1 MGIPVVRLIF
11 GYDGEEVT
19 LLSQQRMEMALPP
32 GDLDMPTDREGF
44 WIELRRADG
53 EVIDRRVVR
62 DPLLREVEVFSPE
75 RAPRW
80 VPVDRP
86 QGAFTVVVPD
96 RPEADYVALVAT
108 GTRAIEPR
116 SSGPGPHE
124 VARFAL
130 EPGPS
135 EDA

>member
-32 GDLDMPTDREGF
+32 GDLDMPTDRQGF
-44 WIELRRADG
+44 WVEVHSASG
-53 EVIDRRVVR
+53 EVVDRRVVR
-62 DPLLREVEVFSPE
+62 DPLLREVEVFSAE
-75 RAPRW
+75 ETPRW
-80 VPVDRP
+80 VGVDRP

-96 RPEADYVALVAT
+96 RPEGGYVTLVAN
-108 GTRAIEPR
+108 GTRGIPQR
-116 SSGPGPHE
+116 FSGPGPRE

-135 EDA
+135 EDE